1 MAMPI
6 VAAITIIT
14 NAMTTFDFDEWATLA
29 KTNPEA
35 FAQRRA
41 AVIEAV
47 IVSAPVERQPQLRG
61 LQWRIDMER
70 QRCKNP
76 MHACI
81 HLFNKM
87 WSSVYS
93 ERGLL
98 NAMLMLRNPHSPA
111 ITLVGGSNTPSTPS
125 ASARET
131 ASAAILPFTR
141 SKAVM

>member
-1 MAMPI
+1 MKPF
-6 VAAITIIT
+6 
-14 NAMTTFDFDEWATLA
+14 NFDEWAALA
-29 KTNPEA
+29 KTDPPA

-47 IVSAPVERQPQLRG
+47 IANAPLERQQQLRR

-70 QRCKNP
+70 QRCSNP

-87 WSSVYS
+87 WDSMYG

-98 NAMLMLRNPHSPA
+98 SAMLMMQNNA
-111 ITLVGGSNTPSTPS
+111 KTCTVGESKQPSRS
-125 ASARET
+125 
-131 ASAAILPFTR
+131 SAAILPFR
-141 SKAVM
+141 RPKAVM